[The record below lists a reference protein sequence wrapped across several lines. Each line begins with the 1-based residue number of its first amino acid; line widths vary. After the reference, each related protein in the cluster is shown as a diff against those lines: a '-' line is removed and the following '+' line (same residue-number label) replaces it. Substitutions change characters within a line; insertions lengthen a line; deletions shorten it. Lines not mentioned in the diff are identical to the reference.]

1 MAKTKI
7 LEAEKVKKSFKIG
20 NSISEIIRGVDFEV
34 ESGEYVIFFGPS
46 GCGKSTMLNLCSGLE
61 VPTEGKLL
69 VRGENVSNYSSEQ
82 LAEFRQTKI
91 GIVFQQFNLLKSLS
105 CQENVALPL
114 IAAGESRNRAMNRAA
129 SLLHIFGLAKHFSNI
144 PTELSGGQQ
153 QRVAIARAMAANP
166 WILICDEPT
175 GNLDSKATSEVMEIL
190 YHLNVK
196 SKRTLIMVTH
206 NPEHL
211 KFASKIFYV
220 QDGLI
225 IKTEINNN
233 RPEIQH
239 IGDFNLQS
247 HSLDQS

>member
-7 LEAEKVKKSFKIG
+7 LEAIKVKKSFKIG
-20 NSISEIIRGVDFEV
+20 NTSSEIIHGVDFV
-34 ESGEYVIFFGPS
+34 IESGEYAVFFGPS
-46 GCGKSTMLNLCSGLE
+46 GCGKSTLLNLCSGLE
-61 VPTEGKLL
+61 VPSEGKIL
-69 VRGENVSNYSSEQ
+69 VRGENVGGYNSEQ
-82 LAEFRQTKI
+82 LAEFRQSKI

-114 IAAGESRNRAMNRAA
+114 IAAGEPRNKAMNRAA

-175 GNLDSKATSEVMEIL
+175 GNLDSKATNEVMEIL
-190 YHLNVK
+190 YHLNMK

-211 KFASKIFYV
+211 KFASKVFYV

-225 IKTEINNN
+225 QKTEINHN
-233 RPEIQH
+233 RPEITH
-239 IGDFNLQS
+239 VGDYNLQS
-247 HSLDQS
+247 RSLDQS